1 MSCLGRTALVALLL
15 SSSAGIAG
23 AQELTTDQMIEAFQ
37 AQKRTLEEVRADPS
51 LGPARGITLS
61 TVQPSLEATPQAP
74 PPAADTGLVL
84 QPASEP
90 PPPTVQMTLPADEQ
104 INLRIG
110 FAFNSSTLDTAAREA
125 LRAVCTAVAGAGV
138 RQLRIVGHTDAVGD
152 PRYNQ
157 GLSLKRAEAV
167 ERFFVDDCRIPSGR
181 LQAIGVG
188 EQFPFDAADPNAG
201 SNRRVEF
208 QALG

>member
-15 SSSAGIAG
+15 GSSASVAG

-61 TVQPSLEATPQAP
+61 TVEPSLEATPQAP
-74 PPAADTGLVL
+74 PPIDSGLVL

-90 PPPTVQMTLPADEQ
+90 PPPTVQVTLPAEEQ

-110 FAFNSSTLDTAAREA
+110 FAFNSSTIDTAALEA
-125 LRAVCTAVAGAGV
+125 LRAVCMAVASAGV
-138 RQLRIVGHTDAVGD
+138 SQLRIVGHTDAVGN

-167 ERFFVDDCRIPSGR
+167 ERFFVDDCRIPAGR

-188 EQFPFDAADPNAG
+188 EQFPYDAADPNAG